1 MLQYT
6 RFIHGWYGMKCCLLL
21 ASLMLVSCVDDQKI
35 RNVDGHT
42 YLRNWQGTYEH
53 DPKCPKCDDKE

>member
-1 MLQYT
+1 
-6 RFIHGWYGMKCCLLL
+6 MKYLILL

-35 RNVDGHT
+35 RKVDGHT

-53 DPKCPKCDDKE
+53 DPKCPKCGGKE